1 MQAAP
6 VKRGNLFLIRT
17 RKNSLANLLTGS
29 LTAILIHRILQ
40 IGIFKLNSLF
50 YIAFGKLIMNKRL
63 ISILQY
69 AFFLGGGI
77 FLIWWQLRGMTAE
90 QKDQFTLALKSAN
103 YWLIFPIICMSLLS
117 HLSRSY
123 RWKLLLEPLGY
134 DPKIKNVFAVTMVGY
149 LANAAIPRLGEI
161 LKCTFLSKYEHIKV
175 DKLVGSIL
183 VERTFDLVSFVLF
196 IGITVL
202 IQISRIGG
210 FIEEKI
216 TSFGKNS
223 GMSILGKALVLIG
236 IVLLVYYLLK
246 ILVNRYPNNTTIRKI
261 NNFFRGIGQGFTAIR
276 NLKKRNLFLA
286 HTLLIWSM
294 YLLQVYV
301 GFKAMEHTAMLDL
314 RAACSVLVL
323 ASLSMILTPNGIGLF
338 PIFVMQTLI
347 LYNIDG
353 AYGKAFGWLI
363 WGVSTCITVIVGFIC
378 LLLLPYMN
386 KRKNEIDTSNTRQD
400 IHP

>member
-1 MQAAP
+1 
-6 VKRGNLFLIRT
+6 
-17 RKNSLANLLTGS
+17 
-29 LTAILIHRILQ
+29 
-40 IGIFKLNSLF
+40 
-50 YIAFGKLIMNKRL
+50 MNKRL

-69 AFFLGGGI
+69 TFFLGGGI
-77 FLIWWQLRGMTAE
+77 FLVWWQLRGMTAE
-90 QKDQFTLALKSAN
+90 QKTQFTQALRSAN

-123 RWKLLLEPLGY
+123 RWKLLLEPLDY
-134 DPKIKNVFAVTMVGY
+134 YPKIKNVFAVTMVGY

-183 VERTFDLVSFVLF
+183 IERTFDLFCFILF

-202 IQISRIGG
+202 IQINKIGG
-210 FIEEKI
+210 FIKEKI
-216 TSFGKNS
+216 TLFGNES
-223 GMSILGKALVLIG
+223 GMPVWVKGIIVISI
-236 IVLLVYYLLK
+236 IVFIYFILK
-246 ILVNRYPNNTTIRKI
+246 FLVNKYPGNKTIFKI
-261 NNFFRGIGQGFTAIR
+261 NNFFKGIGQGFVAIR
-276 NLKKRNLFLA
+276 NLKKRNQFIA
-286 HTLLIWSM
+286 HTLLIWTM

-301 GFKAMEHTAMLDL
+301 GFKAMEHTAALDIK
-314 RAACSVLVL
+314 AACSVLVL
-323 ASLSMILTPNGIGLF
+323 ASFSMILTPNGIGLF

-378 LLLLPYMN
+378 LLLLPYLN
-386 KRKNEIDTSNTRQD
+386 KTKNEISTSHTG
-400 IHP
+400 